1 MNNIP
6 GIIIVTDVKTNAIVY
21 SNLATE
27 RFLHMNQ
34 SEVRSISTSNLLTD
48 LGSTHL
54 INAHDQ
60 VKAFCRPVNVHEDC
74 VEVGGTI
81 HYISARVLP
90 MVLSADREYL
100 LTIITDISDD
110 VANRNR
116 QLLMQ
121 EFAFALENVSST
133 QDVWSLVM
141 EMLPKIS
148 GFEAI
153 AVYQLGISDDYVLFM
168 SNGGRFDPVIPLDS
182 IVDRIIRKREPTIF
196 DKYRMDLFPEG
207 IFSTTDD
214 FTSFVF
220 MPIVHEN
227 RTIACIV
234 LGSTKQR
241 SPDTMFRGV
250 VVSTS
255 FQISSVASRCF
266 LQERL

>member
-1 MNNIP
+1 
-6 GIIIVTDVKTNAIVY
+6 
-21 SNLATE
+21 
-27 RFLHMNQ
+27 
-34 SEVRSISTSNLLTD
+34 
-48 LGSTHL
+48 
-54 INAHDQ
+54 
-60 VKAFCRPVNVHEDC
+60 
-74 VEVGGTI
+74 VGGTI

-100 LTIITDISDD
+100 LTIITDISDE
-110 VANRNR
+110 VSNRNR

-121 EFAFALENVSST
+121 KFAFALENASST
-133 QDVWSLVM
+133 QDVWCLVM

-153 AVYQLGISDDYVLFM
+153 AVYQQGISDDYVLFM
-168 SNGGRFDPVIPLDS
+168 SNGGRFDLVIPLDS

-207 IFSTTDD
+207 TFSTTDN

-220 MPIVHEN
+220 MPVVHEN

-250 VVSTS
+250 VMSTS
-255 FQISSVASRCF
+255 FQISSAASRCF
-266 LQERL
+266 LQERFQQ